1 MTEPLLPE
9 VEALEDELDD
19 LKGARSALA
28 DLVRREHDLREQA
41 RAVASRDWE
50 LSAERQELRQHER
63 GLAEE
68 IETLI
73 ADQLELAAR
82 QERRRGTLRAALRG
96 RPGGVHGRGGRG
108 ARNAAA
114 PPPRERSQ
122 RQGAAH
128 AEGV

>member
-19 LKGARSALA
+19 LKGGRSALA
-28 DLVRREHDLREQA
+28 DLARREHGLREQA
-41 RAVASRDWE
+41 RTVASRDWE

-68 IETLI
+68 IEALI

-82 QERRRGTLRAALRG
+82 QERRAGTAPPALRG
-96 RPGGVHGRGGRG
+96 AGPPPG
-108 ARNAAA
+108 A
-114 PPPRERSQ
+114 PPTEP
-122 RQGAAH
+122 
-128 AEGV
+128 